1 MHSNVVQFRL
11 RHFHVHQTHS
21 NHGFSFLMHLSHLA
35 TVLKRENN
43 FSRFSNSFHFTEKN
57 LKRGNDVV
65 LQAKA
70 GLPLS
75 ESKFWIFIFRKKGV
89 IWVRVMRPTFKDANF
104 HFSYAHSAIFSL
116 PLQKKL
122 KEGSISFH
130 RRNLNFLAFGY
141 RKFFFAN
148 YNWNNNG
155 SWVPCM
161 GLMGACNRS
170 WSALKVSTISD
181 LFFLFCLI
189 AFWKVFS

>member
-1 MHSNVVQFRL
+1 
-11 RHFHVHQTHS
+11 
-21 NHGFSFLMHLSHLA
+21 
-35 TVLKRENN
+35 
-43 FSRFSNSFHFTEKN
+43 
-57 LKRGNDVV
+57 
-65 LQAKA
+65 
-70 GLPLS
+70 
-75 ESKFWIFIFRKKGV
+75 
-89 IWVRVMRPTFKDANF
+89 MRPTIRDVNF

-181 LFFLFCLI
+181 LFFCFAWLHFGKFFHSKHWLHPIKSSPLHFNEKTWKGGIMWAGFTRQKVCLPL
-189 AFWKVFS
+189 KVSNFLSSHFHMRTVQFFLCH